1 MPIQDVDSG
10 VASEEEFHSLADVT
24 CNCELCHARLY
35 VSTKQSIE
43 DDCSSLLDQSDAF
56 HLLPSPKSVTPNSP
70 SYNVSVLYPWACQMP
85 LYADMTP
92 FSCNAYGKCVCPPGT
107 KVLTDSAPTPNSMYD
122 LSYRSAIGPL
132 PFEQELDSGNAANA
146 PQVYISKDCVLHIRL
161 STYVSFERSVS
172 AYRLINYRNNS
183 ALALNE
189 SGEYGYAYHYNC
201 RGLINMH
208 HGKLSITF
216 DKDRQVLL
224 RSEKPSFVKKEMEF
238 YRLTSH
244 HWTACRPVSMD
255 TFDRDRTPEIL
266 KKTGVEKSVDDA
278 KLRELVNSSA
288 VHKEGCGLVIYLG
301 DAKIEQKVNG
311 DVVLSWFYE
320 DRANSLIVSPLS
332 GSFSLSTKNLE
343 IMATPKADIYIAFA
357 DFFVHVGSQ
366 QMTVS
371 SGAVAG
377 RCNYAKSHPCLLKLN
392 STTVDS
398 QTVDMRQYCA
408 YSQSVTPN
416 NSVTTNS
423 GNPHH
428 HRRPTPVVT
437 STPNATN
444 AAPANSASHT
454 SASPGNV
461 MSTSNVI
468 TSPISQ
474 SSSTENPTD
483 KKEEPTKSAEDE
495 QTVVDAAARVEIP
508 IRNVRDQI

>member
-1 MPIQDVDSG
+1 MPVQELDSG

-35 VSTKQSIE
+35 VSSKQNVIE
-43 DDCSSLLDQSDAF
+43 DSLLDHSDAF
-56 HLLPSPKSVTPNSP
+56 HLLPSPKSGTPNP
-70 SYNVSVLYPWACQMP
+70 PQFPAPIFYPWSCPMPVYTDISPFACGSFNKCFCP
-85 LYADMTP
+85 NGNKINPDMAGHMNP
-92 FSCNAYGKCVCPPGT
+92 ICEFPCRPNVGLLAFDQEGDVSSVCT
-107 KVLTDSAPTPNSMYD
+107 V
-122 LSYRSAIGPL
+122 
-132 PFEQELDSGNAANA
+132 

-161 STYVSFERSVS
+161 SAYVSFERSVS
-172 AYRLINYRNNS
+172 AFRLINYRNNS

-224 RSEKPSFVKKEMEF
+224 RTEKPSFVKKEMEF

-266 KKTGVEKSVDDA
+266 KKIGIEKSLDDA
-278 KLRELVNSSA
+278 KLRELVSSSA
-288 VHKEGCGLVIYLG
+288 VHKTGCGLVIYLG

-343 IMATPKADIYIAFA
+343 IMATPRSDIYIAFG

-377 RCNYAKSHPCLLKLN
+377 RCNFTKSHPCLLKLT
-392 STTVDS
+392 STIVENQAVDL
-398 QTVDMRQYCA
+398 RQYCA
-408 YSQSVTPN
+408 YSQSVGQTGPTPTG
-416 NSVTTNS
+416 S
-423 GNPHH
+423 H
-428 HRRPTPVVT
+428 HRRQTPITSSAFSGNVV
-437 STPNATN
+437 SSYCSISHPNRN
-444 AAPANSASHT
+444 VSPASQT
-454 SASPGNV
+454 SASGET
-461 MSTSNVI
+461 TSDKRDD
-468 TSPISQ
+468 TTC
-474 SSSTENPTD
+474 SSSS
-483 KKEEPTKSAEDE
+483 KEAHITNVKSDTSILAGPKSTQPAE
-495 QTVVDAAARVEIP
+495 RG
-508 IRNVRDQI
+508 

>member
-35 VSTKQSIE
+35 VSAKQSIE
-43 DDCSSLLDQSDAF
+43 DDCSCLLDQNDAF
-56 HLLPSPKSVTPNSP
+56 HLLPSPKSITPNSP
-70 SYNVSVLYPWACQMP
+70 NYNVSVLYPWACQMP

-92 FSCNAYGKCVCPPGT
+92 FSCNTYGKCVCPPGT
-107 KVLTDSAPTPNSMYD
+107 KVLPDNMPIPNSMYD
-122 LSYRSAIGPL
+122 LSYRSTMGPIQ
-132 PFEQELDSGNAANA
+132 FEQELDAGNAANA

-266 KKTGVEKSVDDA
+266 KKTGVEKSVDEA
-278 KLRELVNSSA
+278 RLRELVNSSA
-288 VHKEGCGLVIYLG
+288 VHKEGCGLVS

-357 DFFVHVGSQ
+357 DFFVHVGNQ

-377 RCNYAKSHPCLLKLN
+377 RCNYAKSHPCLLKLT
-392 STTVDS
+392 STVTENQAVDIH
-398 QTVDMRQYCA
+398 QYCA
-408 YSQSVTPN
+408 YSQSMGSN
-416 NSVTTNS
+416 NPLTA
-423 GNPHH
+423 NPHH

-437 STPNATN
+437 STPNATTGVPTN
-444 AAPANSASHT
+444 T
-454 SASPGNV
+454 
-461 MSTSNVI
+461 TSNMTGTASGQAAVAANM
-468 TSPISQ
+468 TLSPSSQ
-474 SSSTENPTD
+474 SSSTDNSVD
-483 KKEEPTKSAEDE
+483 KKEEQIKAGEGDTKFAENS
-495 QTVVDAAARVEIP
+495 QRAEIP
-508 IRNVRDQI
+508 NRNTKD